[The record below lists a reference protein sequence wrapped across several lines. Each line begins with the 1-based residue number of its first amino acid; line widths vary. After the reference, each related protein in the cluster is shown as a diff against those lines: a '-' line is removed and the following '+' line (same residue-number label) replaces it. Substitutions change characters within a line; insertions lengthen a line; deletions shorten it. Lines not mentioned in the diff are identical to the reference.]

1 MSQTKLELNS
11 NLGKERMFIFFKPFI
26 IANVTHVSSYTS
38 DYFWTGGK
46 FAYDTRHDDWSHG
59 VLFSP

>member
-1 MSQTKLELNS
+1 MSDMTTLSL
-11 NLGKERMFIFFKPFI
+11 LFLPLFL
-26 IANVTHVSSYTS
+26 T

-46 FAYDTRHDDWSHG
+46 FADDARHDDWSRG